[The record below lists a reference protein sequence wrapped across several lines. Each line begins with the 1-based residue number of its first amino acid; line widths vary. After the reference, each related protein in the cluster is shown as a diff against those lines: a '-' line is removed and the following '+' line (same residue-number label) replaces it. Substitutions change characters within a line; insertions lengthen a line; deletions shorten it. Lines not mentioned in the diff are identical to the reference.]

1 MILLYRIA
9 LLVLFNIC
17 AVLSVWSSPKIVQTS
32 VVRFPVNGDVVVQA
46 REEVGKFPLM
56 VFISKKTG
64 RILYRNSIE
73 DKDNWLLWQKN
84 DALSHPDLRFGIIN
98 SSGFKTPMIMSVGI
112 MHGGSDD
119 AFFLTLF
126 GEIKGNIS
134 RLNAKPMFANIQGGY
149 YLGQLNKKYGYG
161 LAVWNFVWGNGPD
174 ESHYSAHHYE
184 IELYSLRGDRLVRI
198 LHKVTKKIYHTD
210 KNADSLHELGIYA
223 KDQRKQIPYIKDFV
237 EGYVD

>member
-1 MILLYRIA
+1 VLYA
-9 LLVLFNIC
+9 L
-17 AVLSVWSSPKIVQTS
+17 SSPKIVQTS

-46 REEVGKFPLM
+46 CEEIGKFPLI

-73 DKDNWLLWQKN
+73 DKDKWLLWQKN

-98 SSGFKTPMIMSVGI
+98 SSGFKTAVIMSVGI

-119 AFFLTLF
+119 AFFLTTF
-126 GEIKGNIS
+126 GEIKGKIL
-134 RLNAKPMFANIQGGY
+134 RLNLKPMFANIQGGY
-149 YLGQLNKKYGYG
+149 YLGHLNKKYGYG
-161 LAVWNFVWGNGPD
+161 LAVWNFVWGHGPD

-184 IELYSLRGDRLVRI
+184 IELYRLQGDRLVRI
-198 LHKVTKKIYHTD
+198 LHKITKRMYDTD
-210 KNADSLHELGIYA
+210 KNADSLHELGIFA

-237 EGYVD
+237 GGYLD